1 MRIAYLTSRLPYPPI
16 GGDRVRSY
24 HFLRHLLRRHQVTV
38 YAIASPLSE
47 KGAAHFPRLDGLN
60 QNLFQIS
67 QLGYARNA
75 FAGFFSRQPLQT
87 RLYKSRE
94 MTQALAQDVER
105 GAIDVMIAHL
115 VRMAEYAR
123 PFSQIPRI
131 LDMTDS
137 IHLHYARMP
146 WLPMHPHWLAARL
159 ERERM
164 LHYESASS
172 SWFDSILLASPLD
185 IAWLRCRDSK
195 SNFLLVPTGIDISAF
210 PFHEGS
216 FDPNRIIFVGKL
228 DYLPNTDAVLYF
240 ARKIMPLIRRVVPQ
254 AEFVVAGWNPPS
266 AVQELAREP
275 YVKVLANLPD
285 VRPEVAGSAVSVAPM
300 RFGAGI
306 QVKILESLALGT
318 PAVATESV
326 AGAFGEEGK
335 DAILV
340 GRSPDEIAERVTS
353 ILRNEAYREQ
363 LRRAGRK
370 LIETRFQWDQ
380 VLAPLDRILDN
391 LAEKPSQARPELSL
405 EGKTILGFKNF

>member
-1 MRIAYLTSRLPYPPI
+1 
-16 GGDRVRSY
+16 
-24 HFLRHLLRRHQVTV
+24 
-38 YAIASPLSE
+38 
-47 KGAAHFPRLDGLN
+47 LDGLN

-94 MTQALAQDVER
+94 MTRALAQDVER

-123 PFSQIPRI
+123 PYKTIPRI

-146 WLPMHPHWLAARL
+146 RLPMHPHWLAARI

-164 LHYESASS
+164 LHYESDVS
-172 SWFDSILLASPLD
+172 SWFDSMLLASPLD
-185 IAWLRCRDSK
+185 IAWLRQRRPE
-195 SNFLLVPTGIDISAF
+195 SNFLLLPTGVEIKAF

-216 FDPNRIIFVGKL
+216 FDPNRIIFLGKL

-240 ARKIMPLIRRVVPQ
+240 AREILPLIRRAVPK
-254 AEFVVAGWNPPS
+254 AEFVVVGWNPPR
-266 AVQELAREP
+266 ALRKLARKSQI
-275 YVKVLANLPD
+275 KVLANVSD
-285 VRPEVAGSAVSVAPM
+285 VRPEVAQSAVSVAPM

-306 QVKILESLALGT
+306 QVKLLESLALGT

-326 AGAFGEEGK
+326 AGAFGEEGRQ
-335 DAILV
+335 AILV
-340 GRSPDEIAERVTS
+340 GRNPREFADQVTR
-353 ILRNEAYREQ
+353 ILKNQAYREQ

-370 LIETRFQWDQ
+370 LIETRFQWEQ
-380 VLAPLDRILDN
+380 VLAPLDRILDG
-391 LAEKPSQARPELSL
+391 LAEKQSKAQPEFSMK
-405 EGKTILGFKNF
+405 GKTIGDSDGTHRYRSNGED

>member
-1 MRIAYLTSRLPYPPI
+1 MMRIAYLTSRLPYPPVD
-16 GGDRVRSY
+16 GGRLRSY
-24 HFLRHLLRRHQVTV
+24 HFLRHLLRDHQVTV
-38 YAIASPLSE
+38 YAIASPASGKATTSL
-47 KGAAHFPRLDGLN
+47 PRLSGLN
-60 QNLFQIS
+60 EKLFQIS
-67 QLGYARNA
+67 SARYARNA
-75 FAGFFSRQPLQT
+75 VEGFFSRHPLQT

-94 MTQALAQDVER
+94 LARALEQDVR
-105 GAIDVMIAHL
+105 QGAVDVILTHL

-123 PFSQIPRI
+123 PFAAIPRI

-146 WLPMHPHWLAARL
+146 RLPMHPHWLAARI
-159 ERERM
+159 ERER
-164 LHYESASS
+164 LLRYETATA
-172 SWFDSILLASPLD
+172 SWFDSVLLASPLD
-185 IAWLRCRDSK
+185 MAWIRRRHSQPNLS
-195 SNFLLVPTGIDISAF
+195 LIPTGIDLSAF

-216 FDPNRIIFVGKL
+216 FDPHRIIFVGKL

-240 ARKIMPLIRRVVPQ
+240 AGKIMPLIRQTVPQ
-254 AEFVVAGWNPPS
+254 AQFVVVGWNPPR
-266 AVQELAREP
+266 AIQDLAQNP
-275 YVKVLANLPD
+275 YVKVLANVPD
-285 VRPEVAGSAVSVAPM
+285 VRPEVGASAVSVAPM

-353 ILRNEAYREQ
+353 ILRDGAYREQ

-391 LAEKPSQARPELSL
+391 FAEKQSQAEPELSL
-405 EGKTILGFKNF
+405 KGKTI